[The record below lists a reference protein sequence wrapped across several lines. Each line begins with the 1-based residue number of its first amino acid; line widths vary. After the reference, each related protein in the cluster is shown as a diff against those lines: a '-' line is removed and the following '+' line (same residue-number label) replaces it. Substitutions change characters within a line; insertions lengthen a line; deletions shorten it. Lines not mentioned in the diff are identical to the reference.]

1 MQFLKDID
9 FKKPLNLFKAAVL
22 GLFGIVA
29 LVFVFSLINS
39 SVRPFLTTGKGES
52 VSSVAPSF
60 YGGASTGEV
69 AMYSQKGMPIA
80 DLSYRNIAPIPSQ
93 TTVGNTA
100 EDFEVK
106 DYSALIETRNKAE
119 VCSQIAN
126 LKSLKHVIF
135 ENAQESDR
143 NCNYSFKVEHARAG
157 EILAVI
163 KDLDPR
169 DLSENTRTIKSQI
182 DDFTSQTEIL
192 EKKRTSIDE
201 TLKNALTAYDQIT
214 ALAVKTQDASSLAKI
229 IDSKVQLIERMTQE
243 RININQQLDYL
254 ARAKTEQMDR
264 LEYTYFSVSVYEN
277 KYLDGKNIKDSWQ
290 AAVKSFVY
298 TVNRAVQDASI
309 NLIGLLFVLIPYF
322 IYALIVLVVAKYGW
336 RLVKYIWKK

>member
-9 FKKPLNLFKAAVL
+9 FKKPLNLFKAAVV
-22 GLFGIVA
+22 GLFGVVA

-39 SVRPFLTTGKGES
+39 SVRPFLTIGKGES

-60 YGGASTGEV
+60 YGGVSMGEV
-69 AMYSQKGMPIA
+69 AMDSQKGMPIA
-80 DLSYRNIAPIPSQ
+80 DLSYRNFAPTPSQ
-93 TTVGNTA
+93 TTIGNTA
-100 EDFEVK
+100 EDFEIT
-106 DYSALIETRNKAE
+106 DYSAVIETGKKAE
-119 VCSQIAN
+119 VCSQIAS

-135 ENAQESDR
+135 ESAQESDH
-143 NCNYSFKVEHARAG
+143 NCNYTFKVEHARAG
-157 EILAVI
+157 EVLAVI

-192 EKKRTSIDE
+192 EKKRASIDE

-254 ARAKTEQMDR
+254 TRAKTEQMDR

-290 AAVKSFVY
+290 AAVKNFVF
-298 TVNRAVQDASI
+298 TVNRAIQDASI
-309 NLIGLLFVLIPYF
+309 NLVGLLFVLIPYF
-322 IYALIVLVVAKYGW
+322 IYALIVLVAAKYGW

>member
-9 FKKPLNLFKAAVL
+9 LKKPLHLFKVAVL
-22 GLFGIVA
+22 GLFGVVA
-29 LVFVFSLINS
+29 VVFVLSLINS
-39 SVRPFLTTGKGES
+39 SVRPFLTPHTGES

-60 YGGASTGEV
+60 YGSARMGEI
-69 AMYSQKGMPIA
+69 AMDSSKGMPIA
-80 DLSYRNIAPIPSQ
+80 DLSYRNTALMQSQ
-93 TTVGNTA
+93 TTIGNTA
-100 EDFEVK
+100 EDFEVT
-106 DYSALIETRNKAE
+106 DYSAVIETGNKAE

-143 NCNYSFKVEHARAG
+143 NCAYTFKVEHVRAG

-163 KDLDPR
+163 KDFDPK

-192 EKKRTSIDE
+192 EKKRASIDE

-277 KYLDGKNIKDSWQ
+277 KYIDGKNLKDSWQ
-290 AAVKSFVY
+290 AAVKNFVF
-298 TVNRAVQDASI
+298 TINRALQDASI
-309 NLIGLLFVLIPYF
+309 NLIGLLFTLIPYF
-322 IYALIVLVVAKYGW
+322 IYALIVLFAAKYGW
-336 RLVKYIWKK
+336 RLVVYIWKK